1 MVAILCVDDEP
12 RVLEGIRRNL
22 EFDHDVFV
30 ATGGH
35 AALDVLAENAIDVIV
50 SDMRMPRM
58 DGAQLLSQV
67 RNDHPT
73 VMRILLTGQADA
85 ESALRAVNEGGIFR
99 FLKKPCSCDDL
110 LEAVEDAM
118 VLKRTREAELELLQ
132 TTVTGAVETLAEV
145 LAVACPAS
153 ARRNKLA
160 RVILARVAATTEIP
174 EETLWALEAAA
185 LLRGLG
191 EISLPADVVERLV
204 AGQDLSATE
213 QEMVKR
219 VPALAAEMVR
229 HIPRF
234 EAVADFIANSEVA
247 MPTSLDAPQSLMD
260 LSCLLS
266 AKVVSGTKWSDAVK
280 LLCSNFGNQV
290 GTALGVEPGGRD
302 QQLKAVRAADLR
314 AGMSVCEDVLTSTGQ
329 IVMKAGTEITVV
341 LASRLANFAANT
353 GLKEPI
359 RVQLPA

>member
-22 EFDHDVFV
+22 EFDHDVFT

-35 AALDVLAENAIDVIV
+35 AALDILSENPIDVIV
-50 SDMRMPRM
+50 SDMRMPQM
-58 DGAQLLSQV
+58 DGAQLLAQV
-67 RNDHPT
+67 RSEHPA

-118 VLKRTREAELELLQ
+118 VLKRARDAELELLQ
-132 TTVTGAVETLAEV
+132 TTVSGAVDTLAEV

-160 RVILARVAATTEIP
+160 RVILARVAATTQIAG
-174 EETLWALEAAA
+174 ETLWALETAA

-191 EISLPADVVERLV
+191 EISLPTDVVERHV
-204 AGQDLSATE
+204 AGQALSDTE
-213 QEMVKR
+213 RDMVQR

-234 EAVADFIANSEVA
+234 EPVAEFIANSQA
-247 MPTSLDAPQSLMD
+247 TIPKTLDTPQALMD
-260 LSCLLS
+260 ISSLL
-266 AKVVSGTKWSDAVK
+266 AAQVVSGTTWTDVVK
-280 LLCSNFGNQV
+280 LLRANYGTHV
-290 GTALGVEPGGRD
+290 GTALGVEPGGHD
-302 QQLKAVRAADLR
+302 QQLRAVRAADLR

-329 IVMKAGTEITVV
+329 IVMKAGTEITVA

-353 GLKEPI
+353 GLQEPI
-359 RVQLPA
+359 RVQVAA